1 MAATFQSPA
10 RVPARPQVSFLVP
23 NIGGPSLGFATAFAR
38 AVAAEWPVQVVGPDI
53 WGIGVAPIYRDCLD
67 YTVVQTPRLYRYPE
81 YWLESRRL
89 ARAVTGDVIFAIKAM
104 PQTVGIALREKRR
117 RGVRVVVCL
126 DEWDGALMARRTPAE
141 RRAWWRKH
149 WLHPLEENYYPRV
162 ERMLPQAD
170 QIVSTSSFLQRRFG
184 GVVVRMGADT
194 ERFRPLAPEEKAVAR
209 AELGIAPEQRVI
221 VFGGMVRPHKG
232 VELILEAMAQAAD
245 PALRLLVIGPVTE
258 TLAALMQ
265 GPQGSRIIAAGQKPS
280 AEMPHWLGAGDLTV
294 LPMKDDQLAH
304 SQVPCKVF
312 EAMAMG
318 QPVLAGAVSD
328 LPEIVSGAGA
338 VFPSGDARALAG
350 LLRHWRQNPGWL
362 DPLGREARRK
372 CEHLY
377 SAARTRQDLTAVLTA
392 LTGTGPSRKE
402 RIDRCSEAVQPL
414 EYS

>member
-1 MAATFQSPA
+1 MTSARPA
-10 RVPARPQVSFLVP
+10 RAGEMSRPDITFLVP
-23 NIGGPSLGFATAFAR
+23 NIGGPSLGFALAYAR
-38 AVAAEWPVQVVGPDI
+38 ALAARWRVQMVGPDF
-53 WGIGVAPIYRDCLD
+53 WGVGVMPMYRGGFD
-67 YTVVQTPRLYRYPE
+67 YTIVPARHLYRYPD
-81 YWLESRRL
+81 YWWESRRL
-89 ARAVTGDVIFAIKAM
+89 ARAVTGDVIFAVKAM
-104 PQTVGIALREKRR
+104 PQTVGVALREKRR
-117 RGVRVVVCL
+117 RGAKVVVCL
-126 DEWDGALMARRTPAE
+126 DEWDGALMARRNPAE
-141 RRAWWRKH
+141 RRAWWRRH

-162 ERMLPQAD
+162 ERLLPQAD

-194 ERFRPLAPEEKAVAR
+194 ERFRPLAPEDKAAVR

-265 GPQGSRIIAAGQKPS
+265 GPQGAKIIAAGQKPS
-280 AEMPHWLGAGDLTV
+280 AEMPRWLGAGDLTV

-312 EAMAMG
+312 EAMAIG

-338 VFPSGDARALAG
+338 VFPSGDAQALAG

-362 DPLGREARRK
+362 VPLGREARRK

-377 SAARTRQDLTAVLTA
+377 SAARTRQDLAAVLTA
-392 LTGTGPSRKE
+392 LMGTGPARE
-402 RIDRCSEAVQPL
+402 DRIDRCREAGQSL
-414 EYS
+414 ECS